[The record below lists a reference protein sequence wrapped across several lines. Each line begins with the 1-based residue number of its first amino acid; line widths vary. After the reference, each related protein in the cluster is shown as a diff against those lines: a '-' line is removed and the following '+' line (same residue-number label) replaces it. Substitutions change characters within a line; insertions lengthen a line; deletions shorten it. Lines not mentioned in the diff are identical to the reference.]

1 LGGLIVSFYVISA
14 TLLAPRIG
22 VANFIVCAVCAQI
35 IVSVLIDNYGLLGAT
50 VRPVSLMR
58 LGGVGVLIAGL
69 IITQL
74 SDVQI
79 QPEG

>member
-1 LGGLIVSFYVISA
+1 
-14 TLLAPRIG
+14 

-50 VRPVSLMR
+50 VRPVSPVR
-58 LGGVGVLIAGL
+58 LGGVGVLIVGL

-74 SDVQI
+74 SDVKT
-79 QPEG
+79 QP